1 MPQRVQS
8 YQWYVKNYP
17 DGARKV
23 LGFLDYHTL
32 FALQLDHIYTSTYF
46 LGLCL
51 LLTASL
57 VACSKTQQFPLLKMA
72 KRWSFPKRAAQVFSK
87 GNGAPPHLSL
97 VPQEAHTCVP
107 GVCSLSLSA
116 HLM

>member
-1 MPQRVQS
+1 MQS

-17 DGARKV
+17 DGPRKI
-23 LGFLDYHTL
+23 LGFLDYNTL
-32 FALQLDHIYTSTYF
+32 FALQLDHIYISTYF
-46 LGLCL
+46 LGLCM

-87 GNGAPPHLSL
+87 GNGAPPARPRATL
-97 VPQEAHTCVP
+97 
-107 GVCSLSLSA
+107 
-116 HLM
+116 